1 MNRPIPT
8 PKSWVSTCTDRAR
21 LPSGTV
27 NRQAGVGLIEVLVAV
42 LVLSIAFLGIAA
54 LQALSMSTNNSAM
67 ARSMAT
73 IDSYSIM
80 DAMRADA
87 ASARG
92 GAYNGTVTASACPPA
107 AATASLSNAQL
118 IQWCGQLGGLG
129 ATAST
134 TGAIN
139 CKPTGACVITITF
152 DDSRAGAGGSS
163 GQTIITTAM
172 L

>member
-1 MNRPIPT
+1 
-8 PKSWVSTCTDRAR
+8 
-21 LPSGTV
+21 
-27 NRQAGVGLIEVLVAV
+27 
-42 LVLSIAFLGIAA
+42 
-54 LQALSMSTNNSAM
+54 
-67 ARSMAT
+67 
-73 IDSYSIM
+73 M

-92 GAYNGTVTASACPPA
+92 TAYNTTVTASACP

-118 IQWCGQLGGLG
+118 IQWCNQLGTDLG
-129 ATAST
+129 KAATT
-134 TGAIN
+134 TGTILCLANGN
-139 CKPTGACVITITF
+139 CTITITF